1 LLVVGAA
8 WVAVLLPPLLRS
20 RLENRPG
27 SSIDSFQTRLS
38 SLQRSV
44 PSTGM
49 RGMARP
55 LAGGQRTEM
64 RHGGIRPVDVRYAPQ
79 RAGAGQQRSSQQRLA
94 GYAQPAHRATPAN
107 TPQRFDLRGARQLDS
122 TRQIDRRTVQAGVE
136 GGSFTGLQRRDE
148 ARQRSSHQSSR
159 RETVAARPRATV
171 KQRRQNVLFLLILV
185 TATSG
190 LFVAAANNTAS
201 KAVLA
206 VSACALVGYM
216 YLLAQMRRTD
226 HGVDEYYGYEAA

>member
-1 LLVVGAA
+1 
-8 WVAVLLPPLLRS
+8 
-20 RLENRPG
+20 
-27 SSIDSFQTRLS
+27 
-38 SLQRSV
+38 
-44 PSTGM
+44 
-49 RGMARP
+49 MARP
-55 LAGGQRTEM
+55 LAGGQRMDM
-64 RHGGIRPVDVRYAPQ
+64 RHSGIRPVDVRYAPQ
-79 RAGAGQQRSSQQRLA
+79 RTGAGQQRSTQRLA
-94 GYAQPAHRATPAN
+94 GYAQPAQRATPAN

-148 ARQRSSHQSSR
+148 ARHQSSHHASR
-159 RETVAARPRATV
+159 RETVPARPRATV

-185 TATSG
+185 TAMSG
-190 LFVAAANNTAS
+190 LFVAAVNNTAS